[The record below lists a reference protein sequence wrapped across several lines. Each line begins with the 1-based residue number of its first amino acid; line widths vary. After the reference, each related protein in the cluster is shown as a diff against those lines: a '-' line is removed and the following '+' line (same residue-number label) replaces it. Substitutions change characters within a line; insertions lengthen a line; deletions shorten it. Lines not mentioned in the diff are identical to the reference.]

1 MKKSMHQTFIQMN
14 KQMKVSTLLRKSL
27 LGIRVTPFTSPPLFR
42 IANWEVYDAG
52 KVDIL
57 PIEERN
63 RNLNYQIQRGEKE
76 KILVRMFLAPDKNT
90 ILKTNY
96 YYILSNSDSEQS
108 FYLVHALINRIGIPL
123 SDDHQLNCF
132 DF

>member
-1 MKKSMHQTFIQMN
+1 MN
-14 KQMKVSTLLRKSL
+14 RQVKESTLLRKSL
-27 LGIRVTPFTSPPLFR
+27 LGIRVTPFTCSPLFQ
-42 IANWEVYDAG
+42 INDWSVFDAG

-76 KILVRMFLAPDKNT
+76 KILVRMFLTPDKST

-96 YYILSNSDSEQS
+96 YYILSNSDTEQT
-108 FYLVHALINRIGIPL
+108 FYMVHALINRIGIPL
-123 SDDHQLNCF
+123 CDDHQLNCF
-132 DF
+132 GF